1 MDFRKQSRSLVFGI
15 EEVRASPGIT
25 FFGSFRNSPIVWA
38 ERRRLV
44 PLPFLVVS
52 DVSGSCRRKEPRAG
66 GGGGH
71 VGSSRSGGGCLCA
84 GRGAVRLRAG
94 EERGRRPAAAAESRR
109 SGAAGPKGGTAQ
121 PGVGGVRSGAARSRR
136 GLARAAHP
144 RAGVS
149 DRPASPHPRPGPMQ
163 RVLLL

>member
-1 MDFRKQSRSLVFGI
+1 M
-15 EEVRASPGIT
+15 RASPGIT

-38 ERRRLV
+38 ERKRLF

-71 VGSSRSGGGCLCA
+71 VGSSRSGGGCLCV

-94 EERGRRPAAAAESRR
+94 EERGRRPAAAVESRR
-109 SGAAGPKGGTAQ
+109 SGAAGPKGGTTQ
-121 PGVGGVRSGAARSRR
+121 PGVGGGAVRSRSEPARPSPS
-136 GLARAAHP
+136 G
-144 RAGVS
+144 
-149 DRPASPHPRPGPMQ
+149 ASPGWREPSPGLPAPPAGAHAAGAPAVRSPARPGS
-163 RVLLL
+163 

>member
-1 MDFRKQSRSLVFGI
+1 M
-15 EEVRASPGIT
+15 RASPGIT

-38 ERRRLV
+38 ERKRLF

-71 VGSSRSGGGCLCA
+71 VGSSRSGGGCLCV

-94 EERGRRPAAAAESRR
+94 EERGRRPAAAVESRR
-109 SGAAGPKGGTAQ
+109 SGAARPKGGTTQ
-121 PGVGGVRSGAARSRR
+121 PGVGGVRSGAARSRL
-136 GLARAAHP
+136 GLARAAHH

-149 DRPASPHPRPGPMQ
+149 HRPASPHPRPGPMQ